1 MRTAPR
7 IGRGGSCSVQ
17 CRLFLGH
24 SRKGFASSYR
34 SLRKRRKIGKIS
46 LQAVHTTF
54 IEYGFPQN
62 SIGIY
67 EIEYGILFTHFKL
80 SIRFPHSPADLD
92 KTLGEQ

>member
-1 MRTAPR
+1 LSFPTFHLYPILTA
-7 IGRGGSCSVQ
+7 
-17 CRLFLGH
+17 L
-24 SRKGFASSYR
+24 A
-34 SLRKRRKIGKIS
+34 

-80 SIRFPHSPADLD
+80 SIRFPPFPARIGNPVFSISIRSSNPFPKR
-92 KTLGEQ
+92 KTSHMIS